1 MASALGLWPWTDA
14 FFSKDMGSLVISTL
28 SAGPVGVGDAI
39 GETNTRN
46 LMAAVRSDAVIIKPD
61 TSLLQLMRYIKVM
74 RSRTRTHGGNG
85 RN

>member
-1 MASALGLWPWTDA
+1 MASALGLWPWTDRVLQQ
-14 FFSKDMGSLVISTL
+14 GHGQPCNLNL

-61 TSLLQLMRYIKVM
+61 TSLLPIDEIYKSDALGEHAPWWQRP
-74 RSRTRTHGGNG
+74 
-85 RN
+85 